1 MYNNKNHWLAI
12 LILAAFLFSL
22 FTISV
27 SSFDTPNVS
36 AKSAALY
43 EPITKTF
50 VYTKNEHARL
60 PMASTTKIM
69 TALVALENSELTDT
83 VTVDSRSVGIEGSSA
98 YLKEGDRYTI
108 EDMLYALLL
117 QSANDAAVAIACEV
131 GGDTESFVEM
141 MNERVLS
148 LGLENT
154 HFDNPNGLDGDTH
167 YTTAHDLAL
176 ITAEAMKNDSFRR
189 ITSTY
194 KKTVTNGDSSR
205 LFVNHNKLLKMYDGC
220 TGVKTG
226 FTKKSG
232 RCLVG
237 SAERDG
243 LSLITVT
250 LDAPNDWQDHK
261 KMLDYGFGIY
271 ENRVFAEAG
280 EYSYDLPVI
289 NSKGK
294 TVRVANTAAL
304 SAVMKRTEAEA
315 QAHIKLPKY
324 IIAPVNEGD
333 ILGSVIFTVDGEM
346 IGKLDL
352 VALDEVKTEG
362 KKNIIIRI
370 WDRLFNKD
378 NS

>member
-83 VTVDSRSVGIEGSSA
+83 VTVDSRAVGIEGSSA

-324 IIAPVNEGD
+324 IIVPVNEGD